1 MKKNGGFMLNSIL
14 SFFGEGL
21 AAIGWEQILMYGI
34 GIALI
39 WVSIA
44 KDYEPMLLLP
54 IGFGAILVNLPL
66 EVVWQHDG
74 AAGAIKILFD
84 AGILTEIFPL
94 LIFVGVGAMIDFGP
108 LFQRPWL
115 MLFGAAAHLGIF
127 LTISLAV
134 ALGFTLEE
142 AACIGVIGA
151 ADGPTTI
158 FITTKL
164 AKDLLGPIMVVAYS
178 YMSLVPI
185 IQPPVIRALT
195 SKNERLI
202 RMQAVDHEIPRV
214 IFIIFPIAVTII
226 CSLLVPIAAP
236 LIGFLMFGNLIRES
250 GVLAKLS
257 NTAQNE
263 LSNLVTLLLG
273 ISVGGSMR
281 ADSFLRPETL
291 LIMALGLFAFI
302 FNTAGGVLF
311 AKFINLFLKKKINPM
326 LGACG
331 ISAFPMSSRVIQR
344 MALKDDPSNIIL
356 MHAVSANVSGQLGSV
371 VAGGLVLAL
380 IPILIGG

>member
-1 MKKNGGFMLNSIL
+1 MLNSIL

-151 ADGPTTI
+151 TDGPTTI

>member
-1 MKKNGGFMLNSIL
+1 MLFRSIL
-14 SFFGEGL
+14 SFFGEGV
-21 AAIGWEQILMYGI
+21 AAIGWEQILMYAI

-84 AGILTEIFPL
+84 AGILTELFPL
-94 LIFVGVGAMIDFGP
+94 LIFIGVGAMIDFGP

-127 LTISLAV
+127 ITISLAV
-134 ALGFTLEE
+134 ALGFSLEE

-185 IQPPVIRALT
+185 IQPPVIKVLT
-195 SKNERLI
+195 SKKERLI
-202 RMQAVDHEIPRV
+202 RMQAVDHKIPRS
-214 IFIIFPIAVTII
+214 ILIIFPIAVTVI

-236 LIGFLMFGNLIRES
+236 LIGFLMFGNLVRES

-263 LSNLVTLLLG
+263 LSNIVTLLLG

-281 ADSFLRPETL
+281 AESFLRPETL

-331 ISAFPMSSRVIQR
+331 ISAFPMSSRVIQK